1 MSGGGGDWLSRHF
14 CMWRFLVLL
23 SLSHKVFWVRILN
36 KNHCIDSWHLCSSLL
51 FILTGVPTHKKYR
64 ILCYPLRSNSGWLP
78 IMCAYFILDS
88 CFISG
93 KCLYSVYH
101 LHDDV
106 SIYLLHLLVIALKVL
121 ALNAA
126 KMPSAHIVF
135 SLTTYW
141 FYFAFKLCGPWSDCS
156 PIMSHTVCFED
167 FHNAIANNKADCCN
181 LEWQS

>member
-1 MSGGGGDWLSRHF
+1 
-14 CMWRFLVLL
+14 
-23 SLSHKVFWVRILN
+23 
-36 KNHCIDSWHLCSSLL
+36 
-51 FILTGVPTHKKYR
+51 
-64 ILCYPLRSNSGWLP
+64 
-78 IMCAYFILDS
+78 MCAYFILDS

-135 SLTTYW
+135 SLTTY
-141 FYFAFKLCGPWSDCS
+141 
-156 PIMSHTVCFED
+156 
-167 FHNAIANNKADCCN
+167 
-181 LEWQS
+181 